1 MQTGQPETLSDT
13 REQRRTSKKMQ
24 AGKIERWKVKY
35 SKYLLAV
42 IFAIV
47 IFDGFDVVAQ
57 ETGGGGAT
65 QRQGGGWGQGEG
77 GARPTFGKI
86 TSIASATL
94 TISKQD
100 GSTVTVKLT
109 EQTEFRK
116 DGNKANAADFKV
128 GDMVMVRGEEN
139 ADHSISARVIG
150 TRSGGGANG
159 GAGGP
164 GARMMGTLGKDYV
177 AGEIKGI
184 DAPKLTILRTD
195 NVTQT
200 IELNEETS
208 LRKGRESVTMSDLH
222 IGDHVVARGA
232 VQNDVF
238 VPKGVMVMNEEQ
250 WKRMQELA
258 AQNGPTKPAGADTE
272 AAPPK
277 PQE

>member
-1 MQTGQPETLSDT
+1 MEV
-13 REQRRTSKKMQ
+13 
-24 AGKIERWKVKY
+24 GKIERWNVKY
-35 SKYLLAV
+35 LKYLLAI

-47 IFDGFDVVAQ
+47 IFCGFDVAAQ
-57 ETGGGGAT
+57 EPTAPSGGGAT

-86 TSIASATL
+86 TSIANGVL

-164 GARMMGTLGKDYV
+164 SARMMGTLGKDYV

-208 LRKGRESVTMSDLH
+208 LRKGRESVTMADIH

-250 WKRMQELA
+250 WKRVQEMA
-258 AQNGPTKPAGADTE
+258 AQNGPTKPAGAGTE
-272 AAPPK
+272 ATPPK